1 MPKSIGNKTC
11 WQKTGRKYQ
20 PAERSRRRSATG
32 EQFWKPGRH
41 IYFRHKSCQHILP
54 AASSLHPGASRP
66 TPSRSPNLL
75 YRVRSSFCRPTPFLP
90 AWPANILHIQ
100 EDDNG
105 NKNHWQIISVVVWFI
120 IIKDDVATWNAI
132 SNNWEPRATI
142 SISNIHF
149 LEIKVF
155 NNPGVVLVYYFVV
168 SRVKAICV
176 LRCDYKEVIWMM
188 MRFYNSRVEHIVTKN
203 NEFFE

>member
-1 MPKSIGNKTC
+1 MENKTC
-11 WQKTGRKYQ
+11 GQKTAKISADRTQ
-20 PAERSRRRSATG
+20 PAAVLQPGNNFKSL
-32 EQFWKPGRH
+32 GRH
-41 IYFRHKSCQHILP
+41 LRFRYQSCQHTLRPP
-54 AASSLHPGASRP
+54 AAYTPVPTGRHPFA
-66 TPSRSPNLL
+66 TFNLL

-132 SNNWEPRATI
+132 SNNWESRATI